1 MEAQLRLKILRT
13 MNQWLDVCEN
23 SIRRDEPSKKIIQDF
38 VSVTETRIQAE
49 RTLIK
54 ELEVILERP
63 MVCTSLGNWILLLI
77 KFFFFV
83 ECPFQETRNHFH
95 VTRAN

>member
-23 SIRRDEPSKKIIQDF
+23 SIRRDEAAMKIIRDF
-38 VSVTETRIQAE
+38 ISATETRVQAE

-54 ELEVILERP
+54 ELEVILDRP
-63 MVCTSLGNWILLLI
+63 MVSNY
-77 KFFFFV
+77 
-83 ECPFQETRNHFH
+83 
-95 VTRAN
+95 